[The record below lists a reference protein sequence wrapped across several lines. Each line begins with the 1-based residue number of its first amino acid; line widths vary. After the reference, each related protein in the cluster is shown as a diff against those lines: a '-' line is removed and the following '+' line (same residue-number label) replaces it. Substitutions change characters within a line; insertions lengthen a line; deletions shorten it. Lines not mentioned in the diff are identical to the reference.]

1 MLEICKSIYAVPYQ
15 AKNYLIS
22 FAIESYHVLRQQR

>member
-1 MLEICKSIYAVPYQ
+1 MLEFCNDIYAVPYQ
-15 AKNYLIS
+15 AKNYLTS